1 MAERPVNKLLLV
13 GWDAAD
19 WEVIQPLL
27 DRGELPTL
35 RRLIENGASGPLASL
50 EPMLSPMLWTSIA
63 TGKHP
68 HKHGIHG
75 FTEARPDGRGIRA
88 AASTSRTTKAIWNI
102 LSQNNLRTSAVG
114 WYASH
119 PAEPIR
125 GVCVSNHYTV
135 APQPGVPWQMATGT
149 VFPEELSATLAGLRL
164 RPEEVRLQ
172 ELQAFIPNAARMIPN
187 RTIGC

>member
-1 MAERPVNKLLLV
+1 MAERLANKVLLL

-19 WEVIQPLL
+19 WDVMRPLL
-27 DRGELPTL
+27 KRGEMPTL
-35 RRLIENGASGPLASL
+35 RRLIENGASGSLASL

-75 FTEARPDGRGIRA
+75 FTEPRPDGRGIRA

-102 LSQNNLRTSAVG
+102 LSQNNLQSSAVG

-125 GVCVSNHYTV
+125 GVCVSNYFTV
-135 APQPGVPWQMATGT
+135 APQPGAPWPIAPGT
-149 VFPEELSATLAGLRL
+149 FFPEDLSDRLGELRL
-164 RPEEVRLQ
+164 RPEEVRL
-172 ELQAFIPNAARMIPN
+172 E
-187 RTIGC
+187 